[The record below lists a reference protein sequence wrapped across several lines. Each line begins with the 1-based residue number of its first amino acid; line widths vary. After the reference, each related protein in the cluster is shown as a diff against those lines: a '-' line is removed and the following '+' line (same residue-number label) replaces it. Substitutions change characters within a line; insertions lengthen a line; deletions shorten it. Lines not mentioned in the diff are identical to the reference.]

1 MISVRYSLLRT
12 SVALFFLLS
21 LCLSACAPGTGPLAG
36 GNWQLSGLQHQHIR
50 VLEVDFDNTQM
61 LYAGDTQQGVFVSTD
76 SGRHWTQRSIGLP
89 LPIAINAL
97 SFETTGKKLY
107 AATDKGI
114 FLSIDASQHWQA
126 VGNVGSDLPA
136 DNYTTLA
143 FDSNAPHIIY
153 AGTAHYGVYIS
164 TNDGASW
171 SAANTGLPTDDA
183 VNSLT
188 YDSIQH
194 QLWAATDQGIYRSEN
209 RGVTWRAFNNGLPTN
224 VIVNTVQVAG
234 LSGGAQGLVFAGT
247 SHGFYRSQ
255 DSGAHWMSSEES
267 LFGTSIHIILID
279 FRSATTIYIGTDIG
293 ALRSDDNGQDWGEIG
308 AGLPRGKP
316 VYALKLGAS
325 DYSQLYAAA
334 DDVYL
339 YPGSS
344 SGLSFTHLLP
354 ILLVLVFFY
363 LLYRIALRGMNR
375 RRQALKPERIIESP
389 PTSQSPPSSRVNGNN
404 PTTLSDLK

>member
-1 MISVRYSLLRT
+1 MILVRCSLLRA
-12 SVALFFLLS
+12 SVALLFLLS
-21 LCLSACAPGTGPLAG
+21 LSLSACAPGTGLLAG

-50 VLEVDFDNTQM
+50 VLEVDFDNTQT

-76 SGRHWTQRSIGLP
+76 SGEHWTQRSIGLP

-97 SFETTGKKLY
+97 SFETTGKKFY
-107 AATDKGI
+107 AATDNGI
-114 FLSIDASQHWQA
+114 FVSADASRHWQA
-126 VGNVGSDLPA
+126 VDNMGSDLPT
-136 DNYTTLA
+136 DNYTALA
-143 FDSNAPHIIY
+143 FDSNAPQTIY
-153 AGTAHYGVYIS
+153 TGTAHHGVYIS

-171 SAANTGLPTDDA
+171 FAANTGLPTDDA

-188 YDSIQH
+188 FDSIQH
-194 QLWAATDQGIYRSEN
+194 QLWAATDQGIYRTDD
-209 RGVTWRAFNNGLPTN
+209 RGVTWRAFNNGLQTN

-247 SHGFYRSQ
+247 SHGIYRSQ

-267 LFGTSIHIILID
+267 LFGTSIHTILID
-279 FRSATTIYIGTDIG
+279 FRSATTIYSGTDIG
-293 ALRSDDNGQDWGEIG
+293 ALRSDDNGQDWREIG

-316 VYALKLGAS
+316 VFALKLGAS

-334 DDVYL
+334 DDVYR

-344 SGLSFTHLLP
+344 GGLSFTHLLP

-363 LLYRIALRGMNR
+363 LLYRITLRARNR
-375 RRQALKPERIIESP
+375 RRQELKPERIIGSP
-389 PTSQSPPSSRVNGNN
+389 PTSQSPPSS
-404 PTTLSDLK
+404 

>member
-1 MISVRYSLLRT
+1 MMLVRCSLLRT
-12 SVALFFLLS
+12 SVALLFLLS
-21 LCLSACAPGTGPLAG
+21 LCLSACAPGTGLLAG
-36 GNWQLSGLQHQHIR
+36 GNWQLSGLRHQHIR

-76 SGRHWTQRSIGLP
+76 SGQHWTQRSIGLP
-89 LPIAINAL
+89 LPIAINAF

-107 AATDKGI
+107 AATNKGI
-114 FLSIDASQHWQA
+114 FASTDASRHWQA
-126 VGNVGSDLPA
+126 VGTVGSDLA
-136 DNYTTLA
+136 SHNYTALT
-143 FDSNAPHIIY
+143 FDSNAPHTIY
-153 AGTAHYGVYIS
+153 AGTARHGVYVS
-164 TNDGASW
+164 TNDGTSW
-171 SAANTGLPTDDA
+171 STANTGLPTDDA

-188 YDSIQH
+188 FDSIQH
-194 QLWAATDQGIYRSEN
+194 QLWAATELGIYRSDD
-209 RGVTWRAFNNGLPTN
+209 GGITWRAFNNGLPTN
-224 VIVNTVQVAG
+224 VIANTVQVAD

-247 SHGFYRSQ
+247 SHGIFRSH
-255 DSGAHWMSSEES
+255 DSGVHWMSSEES
-267 LFGTSIHIILID
+267 LFGTSIHTILID

-334 DDVYL
+334 DAVYL

-344 SGLSFTHLLP
+344 GGLSFTHLLP

-363 LLYRIALRGMNR
+363 LLYRITLRGRNR

-389 PTSQSPPSSRVNGNN
+389 PTSQSLPSSPVNGNS
-404 PTTLSDLK
+404 PTT